1 MMPILRVS
9 GMDIPKECKKAFIR
23 AIQWNHY
30 DYENKS
36 LRISGGWMNIK
47 KWKKVFETVKSYI
60 SGNP

>member
-1 MMPILRVS
+1 MDDADIKDS
-9 GMDIPKECKKAFIR
+9 GMYIPKECKKSFIR

-47 KWKKVFETVKSYI
+47 KLEKSF
-60 SGNP
+60 